1 MNKEIQIY
9 TDGSS
14 LGNPGRGGWGTVV
27 VVEGKIVDE
36 LGGHDKNTTNNRMEL
51 KATIEA
57 LKYISTRKVL
67 AESVTINADSAYVLG
82 GVTNWIFGW
91 EKNGWRT
98 ANKKPV
104 MNQELWKELIA
115 LVREFKGKIIW
126 QKVKGHS
133 GHIYNDKADEIATTY
148 AAKQKRD

>member
-1 MNKEIQIY
+1 MNKNIEIY

-14 LGNPGRGGWGTVV
+14 LGNPGPGGWGTVV

-51 KATIEA
+51 KAAIEA
-57 LKYISTRKVL
+57 LKYINKKHKENT
-67 AESVTINADSAYVLG
+67 ATINADSAYVLG

-104 MNQELWKELIA
+104 MNQELWQELIG